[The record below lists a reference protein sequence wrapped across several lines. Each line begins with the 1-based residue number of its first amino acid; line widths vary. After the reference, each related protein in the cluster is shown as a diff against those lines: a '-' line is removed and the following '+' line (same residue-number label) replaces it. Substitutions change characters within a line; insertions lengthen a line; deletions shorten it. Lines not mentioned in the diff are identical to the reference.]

1 MSEPEKY
8 DVVVLGSGTGGK
20 LMAWTMASEGNRTAS
35 IERKYVGGACP
46 NIACLPSKNVI
57 HSAKVASL
65 FGRHQEFGIETGPV
79 TVNMAGV
86 YARKKKMV
94 DELMKVHLEEYR
106 TSGAE
111 LIWGNARFIGRRTLQ
126 VALRDGGERTLV
138 GERVFVNVGTHAA
151 IPGIPGLAQAKPM
164 THVEILDLQ
173 RLPEHLIVLGGGYVG
188 LELAQAMRRFG
199 SRVTLV
205 ARDPQL
211 APKEDADIAQ
221 AILELFR
228 DEGIEVQLSTQVMNV
243 KGISGERV
251 DLLIENEGGTR
262 TITGTDI
269 LAALGRVPNTQG
281 IGLEKAGIEVTE
293 AGHIR
298 VNDRLET
305 TAQNV
310 WAVGEC
316 AGSPYFTHVSENDFH
331 IIHANLNG
339 GNRNTRD
346 RLVPYCLFIDP
357 PLGRVGINESQAS
370 ANNISYRVASLP
382 MSAVFR
388 PQTLSE
394 TRGFMKVLI
403 DAHSDR
409 ILGFAALGPEAGELM
424 ANVQVAM
431 LADQPYTL
439 LRDAVFTHPTM
450 SEGLGML
457 FARVPEAYLQFHQGP
472 PK

>member
-1 MSEPEKY
+1 
-8 DVVVLGSGTGGK
+8 
-20 LMAWTMASEGNRTAS
+20 MASEGKRTAS

-65 FGRHQEFGIETGPV
+65 IGRHQEFGIETGPV

-86 YARKKKMV
+86 YARKKRMV
-94 DELMKVHLEEYR
+94 DDLMNLHLEQYR
-106 TSGAE
+106 SSGAE
-111 LIWGNARFIGRRTLQ
+111 LIWGNARFIGPRTLQ
-126 VALRDGGERTLV
+126 VALRDGGERTLT

-151 IPGIPGLAQAKPM
+151 IPDIPGLVEAKPM
-164 THVEILDLQ
+164 THIEVLDLQ
-173 RLPEHLIVLGGGYVG
+173 RLPPNLIVLGGGYVG

-199 SRVTLV
+199 SRVTLI

-211 APKEDADIAQ
+211 APKEDADVAQ

-228 DEGIEVQLSTQVMNV
+228 DEGIEVLLRTQVLSV
-243 KGISGERV
+243 KGVSGERV
-251 DLLIENEGGTR
+251 ELLIKDEAGTR
-262 TITGTDI
+262 TVNGTDI
-269 LAALGRVPNTQG
+269 LAALGRIPNTQG
-281 IGLEKAGIEVTE
+281 IGLEKTGVEVTE
-293 AGHIR
+293 HGHIR

-305 TAQNV
+305 TAPNV

-339 GNRNTRD
+339 AHRSTRD

-357 PLGRVGINESQAS
+357 PLGRVGINESQARV
-370 ANNISYRVASLP
+370 NNISYRVALLP
-382 MSAVFR
+382 MAAVFR
-388 PQTLSE
+388 PHTLSE
-394 TRGFMKVLI
+394 TRGFMKVLV
-403 DAHSDR
+403 DARSDR

-431 LADQPYTL
+431 LAGQPYTL

-457 FARVPEAYLQFHQGP
+457 FARVPARV
-472 PK
+472 PKGGDAAVEKGESARVNA